1 MEAATLR
8 VERPASP
15 LQSLREAA
23 RTRSRVFWIVA
34 GLTVL
39 AAVLRFATLGV
50 QSYHHDEIVTASR
63 VLRSD
68 FWHAMEAVGFSES
81 APPLYY
87 AVAWAWGGRP
97 ERLGAGVLLFA
108 CL

>member
-1 MEAATLR
+1 MEAAALGR
-8 VERPASP
+8 GGAASP

-23 RTRSRVFWIVA
+23 RAQSRAFWIVA

-39 AAVLRFATLGV
+39 AALLRFLTLGV

-63 VLRSD
+63 VLRD
-68 FWHAMEAVGFSES
+68 GFGHAMDAFGFSES

-87 AVAWAWGGRP
+87 AVAWLWTQLTGTGEFGLRTVSA
-97 ERLGAGVLLFA
+97 V
-108 CL
+108 